1 MFFVPNRFGVISAL
15 IKILLSVKFNPV
27 TGLKPQFFFSII
39 DQSVMDLDW
48 EIYLKQTAQAILQ
61 EQTPRKLMEVRSRIY
76 ELLTHCIPP
85 DAIFVGLT
93 KVRFSKISSN
103 HVKI

>member
-1 MFFVPNRFGVISAL
+1 
-15 IKILLSVKFNPV
+15 
-27 TGLKPQFFFSII
+27 
-39 DQSVMDLDW
+39 MDLDW
-48 EIYLKQTAQAILQ
+48 EIYLKQTAQSILQ

-93 KVRFSKISSN
+93 KVRFSKIVSY
-103 HVKI
+103 HVEVETFLKPSLDSIPSLSPFS

>member
-1 MFFVPNRFGVISAL
+1 
-15 IKILLSVKFNPV
+15 
-27 TGLKPQFFFSII
+27 
-39 DQSVMDLDW
+39 MDLDW

-93 KVRFSKISSN
+93 KVRFSKIPSN
-103 HVKI
+103 HVKVENFSKGSLDLIPSPSPLGKIQIFGGKVYLR